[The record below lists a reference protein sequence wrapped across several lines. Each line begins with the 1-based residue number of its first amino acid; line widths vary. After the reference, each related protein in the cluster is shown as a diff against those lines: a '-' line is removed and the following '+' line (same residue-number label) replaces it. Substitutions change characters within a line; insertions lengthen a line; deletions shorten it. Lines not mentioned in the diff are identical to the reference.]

1 MIDFIKIEVPNYPR
15 EMLLNNSLFDFKSD
29 YSHSTGEISEEKAV
43 AEFNGMKFISLT
55 TERLFIQGSIHK
67 YHNFTR
73 GITAPNQKTDEQIAK
88 GFNGDIFNL
97 TQLKESIEHL
107 CGTIGIKPNN
117 AILRGFEY
125 GLNIFIENNPQAF
138 LCALIQH
145 KTTPFGS
152 QKDLDIY
159 YRQSKH
165 QRYIVKCYDKQ
176 IQYGLDK
183 PTIRFENK
191 QTKMRDMRSLQIQ
204 TLDDL
209 TAPDKLEGLKKL
221 LLKKWDE
228 VTLYDFTIN
237 KKKLSK
243 RQKNQL
249 KDLSNPR
256 EWAELKRHKNLRS
269 RNRLKRY
276 SENHGKNIHLTFRKQ
291 LQKQWDLQTKSVTN

>member
-1 MIDFIKIEVPNYPR
+1 MIDFIKIEIPFYPR
-15 EMLLNNSLFDFKSD
+15 KTLVNNRLFDFKGD
-29 YSHSTGEISEEKAV
+29 YSYSTGELREEKIV
-43 AEFNGMKFISLT
+43 AEFKGMKFISLT
-55 TERLFIQGSIHK
+55 TERLFVQGSIHK
-67 YHNFTR
+67 YHNFTKR
-73 GITAPNQKTDEQIAK
+73 ITAPNQKTEWQIAK
-88 GFNGDIFNL
+88 GFNGNIFNL
-97 TQLKESIEHL
+97 IDLKESINHL
-107 CGTIGIKPNN
+107 CGIMGIKPNE

-125 GLNIFIENNPQAF
+125 GLNISIENNPQSF
-138 LCALIQH
+138 LNALIQH
-145 KTTPFGS
+145 KATPFGS
-152 QKDLDIY
+152 EKDLNKY

-183 PTIRFENK
+183 PIIRFENK
-191 QTKMRDMRSLQIQ
+191 QMKMQDLKTLNIQ
-204 TLDDL
+204 TLNDL
-209 TAPDKLEGLKKL
+209 TNPDKLDGLKNL

-237 KKKLSK
+237 KSKLSK
-243 RQKNQL
+243 TQKNQL

-291 LQKQWDLQTKSVTN
+291 LEKQWDLQTKSVTN